1 MPRRWSDL
9 DTVSPCPLLHCYRDP
24 TSLPQDTHRLPP
36 GFTRTGY
43 DSNTRR
49 YRFSDAEGR
58 MYQGEPGEEFGG
70 RLTPITAIDPS
81 VRHRFAPDDDEV
93 EEEENV
99 VGMSTRRNAIRL
111 PCSRPCR

>member
-1 MPRRWSDL
+1 
-9 DTVSPCPLLHCYRDP
+9 
-24 TSLPQDTHRLPP
+24 LPS

-49 YRFSDAEGR
+49 YHFTDAEGR

-70 RLTPITAIDPS
+70 RLTPMHTIDPS

-93 EEEENV
+93 GKEDV
-99 VGMSTRRNAIRL
+99 IGTLTRRNYIRL
-111 PCSRPCR
+111 RY